1 MDGNVPFQLPV
12 FNGYTVDKRLRQF
25 RKIGRDMGIEFIEF
39 DSNKGLQLLM
49 EMEEYFSF
57 LFE

>member
-25 RKIGRDMGIEFIEF
+25 RKIGGDMGIEFIEF
-39 DSNKGLQLLM
+39 DSNKGLELLI

-57 LFE
+57 LFD